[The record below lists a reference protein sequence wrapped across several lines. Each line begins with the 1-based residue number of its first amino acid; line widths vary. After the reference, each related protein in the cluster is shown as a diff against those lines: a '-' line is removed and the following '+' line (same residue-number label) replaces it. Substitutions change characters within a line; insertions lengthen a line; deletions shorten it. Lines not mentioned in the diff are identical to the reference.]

1 MIALSENSLLS
12 ENSDSD
18 DNMQFDSFDDEVSLW

>member
-1 MIALSENSLLS
+1 MIALSKTSLF